1 MGGKSKLN
9 RWDLVTFI
17 SFLHRKGSQKKAKRQ
32 PIDWEEIFTNDAT
45 DKGQISQIYKQL
57 I

>member
-32 PIDWEEIFTNDAT
+32 PIDWEEIFANDAT
-45 DKGQISQIYKQL
+45 DKG
-57 I
+57 